1 MHITLLSLFGLF
13 MSMLYQYWQTP
24 RNFSS
29 SLLITGV
36 TVNLSRIH
44 MGVDGVM
51 IVRVTP
57 GVRLGMC
64 MHGYSEVTVDLHVRG

>member
-1 MHITLLSLFGLF
+1 M
-13 MSMLYQYWQTP
+13 
-24 RNFSS
+24 
-29 SLLITGV
+29 

-57 GVRLGMC
+57 GGRLGMC